1 MFVCAVAKFNC
12 PPSSP
17 VDCVDDISPVTFK
30 VPVISLFELT
40 DTNTPVSVIFES
52 LRWSPPADFA
62 TLLFVNV
69 NSLPS
74 EPELLGPDIK
84 TPPPYV
90 DSLDC

>member
-1 MFVCAVAKFNC
+1 MAKFNC

-17 VDCVDDISPVTFK
+17 EDCVEDISPVTFK

-40 DTNTPVSVIFES
+40 DTNVPVSVMFES

-62 TLLFVNV
+62 TLPLFNV

-74 EPELLGPDIK
+74 EPELRGPDNN
-84 TPPPYV
+84 TPPP
-90 DSLDC
+90 